1 LLPVSP
7 RQPYENLPLGGV
19 LQKNIIDNYWGALLG
34 VATFILTILIV
45 GIALILKVQSMSEE
59 ELAGK
64 GTAAPLLRKPVSTGE
79 PDKKPT
85 GE

>member
-1 LLPVSP
+1 MHGPT
-7 RQPYENLPLGGV
+7 
-19 LQKNIIDNYWGALLG
+19 QKNIIDNYWGALLG

-64 GTAAPLLRKPVSTGE
+64 GTAAPLLRKPVRTGE
-79 PDKKPT
+79 PDNKPK